1 MGSKPMKSIQRRGR
15 EDTAGAA
22 AVTTAALM
30 NLKGVIDNRDLRLG
44 FLIHDVSRLRR
55 IAFDL
60 LMKPMGVTRS
70 QWWVL
75 AYVSRHDG
83 MMQTELAALLDVGKV
98 TLGGLVDRLESSKL
112 VERRPDPADRR
123 AKRIHLTA
131 AAQKL
136 LMEMRNAEDRMN
148 ARILRGINAK
158 QRSELTEMLTRIKD
172 NLAEVAAAQALP
184 GDADEDEDA
193 A

>member
-1 MGSKPMKSIQRRGR
+1 MSSKPMKSVARRGR
-15 EDTAGAA
+15 EDTAGGAA
-22 AVTTAALM
+22 AVTPAALM

-83 MMQTELAALLDVGKV
+83 MVQTELAALLDVGKV

-131 AAQKL
+131 AAQRL
-136 LMEMRNAEDRMN
+136 LADMRSAEDRMN
-148 ARILRGINAK
+148 ARILRGISAK
-158 QRSELTEMLTRIKD
+158 QRAELTEMLTKIKD

-184 GDADEDEDA
+184 DDEDEDA

>member
-15 EDTAGAA
+15 EDTTGGA

-83 MMQTELAALLDVGKV
+83 MVQTELAALLDVGKV

-136 LMEMRNAEDRMN
+136 LMDMRNAEDRMN
-148 ARILRGINAK
+148 ARILRGISAK
-158 QRSELTEMLTRIKD
+158 QRSELTEMLTKIKD
-172 NLAEVAAAQALP
+172 NLADVAAAQALP
-184 GDADEDEDA
+184 DDEDEDA

>member
-1 MGSKPMKSIQRRGR
+1 
-15 EDTAGAA
+15 
-22 AVTTAALM
+22 
-30 NLKGVIDNRDLRLG
+30 
-44 FLIHDVSRLRR
+44 
-55 IAFDL
+55 
-60 LMKPMGVTRS
+60 
-70 QWWVL
+70 
-75 AYVSRHDG
+75 

-112 VERRPDPADRR
+112 VERRPDPSDRR

>member
-1 MGSKPMKSIQRRGR
+1 MGSKPMKVIERRGR
-15 EDTAGAA
+15 QEPATAA
-22 AVTTAALM
+22 AALT

-44 FLIHDVSRLRR
+44 FLVHDVSRLRR
-55 IAFDL
+55 IAFDQ

-75 AYVSRHDG
+75 AYLSRHDG

-98 TLGGLVDRLESSKL
+98 TLGGLVDRLESGKW

-123 AKRIHLTA
+123 AKRVYLTP

-136 LMEMRNAEDRMN
+136 LMDMRDAEDRMN
-148 ARILRGINAK
+148 ARVLRGISAK
-158 QRSELTEMLTRIKD
+158 QRSELIELLTKIKH
-172 NLAEVAAAQALP
+172 NLADVAAAEALA
-184 GDADEDEDA
+184 ADEDDV
-193 A
+193 

>member
-1 MGSKPMKSIQRRGR
+1 MSSKPMKPIARRGR
-15 EDTAGAA
+15 EDSAAA
-22 AVTTAALM
+22 AVVTPAALL

-83 MMQTELAALLDVGKV
+83 MVQTELAALLDVGKV

-131 AAQKL
+131 AAQRL
-136 LMEMRNAEDRMN
+136 LADMRNAEDRMN
-148 ARILRGINAK
+148 ARILRGISAK
-158 QRSELTEMLTRIKD
+158 QRSELTEMLTKIKD

-184 GDADEDEDA
+184 DDEDEDA